1 MFMLLIPGLEL
12 RNGVIAYPNPKVDAE
27 DPLIYLDPRE
37 TVQRLVD
44 AGATRIHLIDADGA
58 SHTEPY
64 NTGVVEA
71 LHKRFP
77 QLQIEVTG
85 GIRKREHAEMW
96 LDVGASF
103 VIVGWKMLRNPDTTV
118 ELCAEYPN
126 RIIVSLE
133 GNSGRVQTGPDTYA
147 DAIQLARRYSEE
159 GVNQIFYTELHAP
172 GERTDPLPAAAAV
185 ANEIDIPVI
194 CNGGVHDLDAVTRL
208 KKTPLAKLGGV
219 VIGRALLNG
228 GLDYATVLRTLK

>member
-1 MFMLLIPGLEL
+1 MLLIPGLEL
-12 RNGVIAYPNPKVDAE
+12 RNGVIAYPNPQHDDDE
-27 DPLIYLDPRE
+27 PLVYLDPRD
-37 TVQRLVD
+37 TVQRLVE
-44 AGATRIHLIDADGA
+44 AGAKRIHLIDADGA
-58 SHTEPY
+58 THTEPY
-64 NTGVVEA
+64 NTGVVES
-71 LHKRFP
+71 LHKQFP
-77 QLQIEVTG
+77 SLQIEVTG

-96 LDVGASF
+96 LDVGATF

-133 GNSGRVQTGPDTYA
+133 GSNGRVQTGADVFA
-147 DAIQLARRYSEE
+147 DAVTLARRYSEE

-185 ANEIDIPVI
+185 AKECDIPVV
-194 CNGGVHDLDAVTRL
+194 CNGGVHDLDAVARL
-208 KKTPLAKLGGV
+208 NKSPLSALYGV

-228 GLDYATVLRTLK
+228 GLNFADALRALK

>member
-1 MFMLLIPGLEL
+1 MLLIPGFEL
-12 RNGVIAYPNPKVDAE
+12 RNGVIAYPKAQHDDD
-27 DPLIYLDPRE
+27 DPLVYLDPRE
-37 TVQRLVD
+37 TVAQFVA

-58 SHTEPY
+58 THTEPY
-64 NTGVVEA
+64 NTGVVES
-71 LHKRFP
+71 LHKSFP

-96 LDVGASF
+96 LDVGATY

-126 RIIVSLE
+126 RIIVALE
-133 GNSGRVQTGPDTYA
+133 GSNGRVQTSTDQFS
-147 DAIQLARRYSEE
+147 DAIELARRYSEE

-172 GERTDPLPAAAAV
+172 NERTDPLPAAARV
-185 ANEIDIPVI
+185 AKDVDIPVI

-208 KKTPLAKLGGV
+208 RKLPLSKLGGV

-228 GLDYATVLRTLK
+228 GLDYAQVVKTMK